1 MIETLE
7 TLADVFHEGGW
18 GMYPIAIVAMF
29 VIAIGVERISYLC
42 FKSRINKDNF
52 VNSMHKYLYQG
63 NLQRAITY
71 CSSNRD
77 PLANIVKAGLLRVDG
92 TEEEIKSAMETV
104 SLQELPRIE
113 KRTGYLAM
121 LSNSAVL
128 LGLLGTISGLIK
140 AFAAV
145 SMVDTADK
153 ATVLAQGI
161 SEAMNCT
168 AFGLGTAIP
177 TLGTAIP
184 TLVLFSLLSG
194 TTQHLIDD
202 INESRTRMLN
212 LLLENREKLCVA
224 DVQGEG

>member
-71 CSSNRD
+71 CSSNRA

-177 TLGTAIP
+177 TL
-184 TLVLFSLLSG
+184 VLFSLLSG